1 MESARR
7 SIEASVSRLAH
18 FLSGV
23 PSADV
28 PNLSGW
34 RPSATWDY
42 ALPNWQSKLYTLSAG
57 YASVSASAPLRA
69 EQESRG
75 EPWVIPAR
83 AGRPY
88 RAMRGGPVSR

>member
-42 ALPNWQSKLYTLSAG
+42 ALPNGQSKLPHFGSSL
-57 YASVSASAPLRA
+57 
-69 EQESRG
+69 SRG
-75 EPWVIPAR
+75 GFGM
-83 AGRPY
+83 GR
-88 RAMRGGPVSR
+88 